1 MKLKELLGND
11 YVDGMTLEDVDKAL
25 EKRNLIDKAYFDN
38 VSSELAAKNRE
49 SKETSKTI
57 AQLESDNLK
66 TKEELEAATKKANDI
81 VKQFTIKA
89 NRLEVEKRFAIDGG
103 LKPDEYKDVIDMV
116 VDEDAEVSLKRADNL
131 ISLIKSK
138 VSSGIAAAESNR
150 LDKNPKINST
160 PAGETSKTAFE
171 EMSITEKMQFKAN
184 NPELYSQMKK

>member
-1 MKLKELLGND
+1 MNLKELLGAD
-11 YVDGMTLEDVDKAL
+11 YVDGMTLADVDKAL
-25 EKRNLIDKAYFDN
+25 EKRNLIDKSYFDN

-57 AQLESDNLK
+57 AQLESENVK
-66 TKEELEAATKKANDI
+66 AKEQLEAAIQKANDTA
-81 VKQFTIKA
+81 KQFTIKA

-116 VDEDAEVSLKRADNL
+116 VDEDADVSLKRADNL

-138 VSSGIAAAESNR
+138 VSGGIAAAESNW

-160 PAGETSKTAFE
+160 PAGDTYKAAFDK
-171 EMSITEKMQFKAN
+171 MSTTEKMQFKAN
-184 NPELYSQMKK
+184 NPELYAQFKN

>member
-1 MKLKELLGND
+1 MNLKELLGAD
-11 YVDGMTLEDVDKAL
+11 YVDGMTLADVDKAL
-25 EKRNLIDKAYFDN
+25 EKRNLIDKSYFDN

-57 AQLESDNLK
+57 AQLESENVK
-66 TKEELEAATKKANDI
+66 AKEQLEAAIQKANDTA
-81 VKQFTIKA
+81 KQFTIKA

-138 VSSGIAAAESNR
+138 VSGGIAAAESNW

-160 PAGETSKTAFE
+160 PAGDTDKAAFDK
-171 EMSITEKMQFKAN
+171 MSTTEKMQFKAN
-184 NPELYSQMKK
+184 NPELYAQFKN